1 MLLRQREPQRD
12 PLVGPEQAAHDIRA
26 VTFLAAMQQDD
37 VIRQS
42 TGAIEEFAD
51 SGEGLLIGQVTITAG
66 DTALQEPGAGT
77 VGLHLGVVIGLQRD
91 AIEVAETVKKVGR
104 HTAKIG
110 GVADA
115 IAETANHE
123 AVRAKVIMSEMD
135 RVASEAVD
143 RRE

>member
-51 SGEGLLIGQVTITAG
+51 SGEGLLIGQVT
-66 DTALQEPGAGT
+66 
-77 VGLHLGVVIGLQRD
+77 
-91 AIEVAETVKKVGR
+91 
-104 HTAKIG
+104 
-110 GVADA
+110 
-115 IAETANHE
+115 N
-123 AVRAKVIMSEMD
+123 
-135 RVASEAVD
+135 
-143 RRE
+143 RR